1 MLMME
6 RVLITGATGFVGR
19 HCLAPLL
26 SQAGEVHAVGRSVA
40 GLTHENLHVH
50 VADLFNPRDVS
61 DLIRRIKPSHLL
73 HLAWITTPGAYWESP
88 KNLSWVEASLH
99 LVRRFVEH
107 GGRRAVLA
115 GSSAEY
121 DWSKGLCHE
130 TATPL
135 RPASLYGACKT
146 ALHTMVD
153 ALARQ
158 NDLSTAW
165 ARLFFLYGP
174 HEHPARLVPSVI
186 CSLLHGGTAQCRS
199 SAQCRD
205 FLYVA
210 DAAAALITLLG
221 SSVGGAIN
229 IGTGEALSVR
239 ELVERIAGALSAP
252 ERVSF
257 ADPGDEKEAQTVIA
271 DVGRLHRELGWS
283 PERDLTEGL
292 AETIAW
298 WKGQEHGLFAA

>member
-6 RVLITGATGFVGR
+6 RVLITGATGFIGR

-40 GLTHENLHVH
+40 RLTHENLHVH
-50 VADLFNPRDVS
+50 VTDLFDPRDVS
-61 DLIRRIKPSHLL
+61 DLIGRIKPSHLV
-73 HLAWITTPGAYWESP
+73 HLAWITTPGDYWESP
-88 KNLSWVEASLH
+88 ENLTWVEASLH
-99 LVRRFVEH
+99 LMRRFVEH

-130 TATPL
+130 TTTPL
-135 RPASLYGACKT
+135 RPASLYGACKAT
-146 ALHTMVD
+146 LHTMVE

-158 NDLSTAW
+158 TDLSIAW

-186 CSLLHGGTAQCRS
+186 RSLLHGGTAQCRVG
-199 SAQCRD
+199 AQCRD

-210 DAAAALITLLG
+210 DAAAALIALLG
-221 SSVGGAIN
+221 SRVDGAIN
-229 IGTGEALSVR
+229 IGAGEALSVR
-239 ELVERIAGALSAP
+239 ELVERIAGALGAP
-252 ERVSF
+252 GRVSV
-257 ADPGDEKEAQTVIA
+257 ADQGNEKEAPPVIA
-271 DVGRLHRELGWS
+271 DVSRLRCELGWS
-283 PERDLTEGL
+283 AKHELTEGL
-292 AETIAW
+292 AETITW
-298 WKGQEHGLFAA
+298 WRGQEHGRCAA